1 MIVYSFSIP
10 FYFVLKDIE
19 SSDRFHIMWYNYF
32 ENDNLDV
39 RTMMIETERLL
50 LREMTEDDYE
60 ALYKVLADSDIMQH
74 YPYTFDDGRVKGW
87 INKNIERYH
96 IFGFALWSVCL
107 KETGEMIGDCGLTM
121 QLINGQIKP
130 EIGYH
135 IRADKQRKGY
145 AKEATIAV
153 RDWTFQNTT
162 FNVIYSYMKYTNQ
175 ASIKTAISYGCKQVD
190 EYKDEVNE
198 ITKVFA
204 ISREEWRAL

>member
-1 MIVYSFSIP
+1 
-10 FYFVLKDIE
+10 
-19 SSDRFHIMWYNYF
+19 
-32 ENDNLDV
+32 
-39 RTMMIETERLL
+39 MMIETERLL
-50 LREMTEDDYE
+50 LREMTEDDNE

-74 YPYTFDDGRVKGW
+74 YPYTFDDSRVKGW

-96 IFGFALWSVCL
+96 IFGFGLWSVCL
-107 KETGEMIGDCGLTM
+107 KKTGEMIGDCGLTM

-145 AKEATIAV
+145 AKEAAIAV

-190 EYKDEVNE
+190 EFKDEVNE